1 MKYQRGFTLI
11 EMLIAMA
18 IFSALMSV
26 LMLGY
31 QQGLNLWQKSQH
43 QSKNWQ
49 RTEFR
54 YHLLDTLFSQS
65 VVADYT
71 YTVGLSAPYF
81 FGDKTS
87 MRLMT
92 ASPLLDM
99 PGHVRPVAFRA
110 VNHGGDWSIEY
121 HEGNRYGDPGRG
133 IVWPEVWIPLL
144 EGLKSVEFSF
154 QAPSNPVPPFLTAK
168 ELSKDEKLRYRNDP
182 EWMSQYDSYKLWR
195 IPRMVSIRFTDK
207 NNLEHEWLFA
217 LQQVANAWPMT
228 AYELESL

>member
-26 LMLGY
+26 LMMGY

-43 QSKNWQ
+43 QSKQWQ
-49 RTEFR
+49 RMEFR
-54 YHLLDTLFSQS
+54 YHLLDGLFSQG

-110 VNHGGDWSIEY
+110 ANHDGDWVLEY
-121 HEGNRYGDPGRG
+121 REGNRYGDPGRG
-133 IVWPEVWIPLL
+133 IVWPEKWIPLL
-144 EGLKSVEFSF
+144 EGMKSIDFLF
-154 QAPSNPVPPFLTAK
+154 QAPSNPLPPSVAVQDLGRNG
-168 ELSKDEKLRYRNDP
+168 KLRYRDEP
-182 EWMSQYDSYKLWR
+182 EWMADYNSYILWR
-195 IPRMVSIRFTDK
+195 LPRLVSIRFVDP
-207 NNLEHEWLFA
+207 NDLEHEWLFA
-217 LQQVANAWPMT
+217 LQQITQCMVND
-228 AYELESL
+228 LV

>member
-18 IFSALMSV
+18 IFSSLMAI

-43 QSKNWQ
+43 QSKQWQ
-49 RTEFR
+49 RMELR
-54 YHLLDTLFSQS
+54 YHLLDTLFAQS

-71 YTVGLSAPYF
+71 YTAGLSAPYF

-92 ASPLLDM
+92 ASPMLDM

-110 VNHGGDWSIEY
+110 VNHDGTWAIEY
-121 HEGNRYGDPGRG
+121 REGNRYGDPGRG
-133 IVWPEVWIPLL
+133 IIWPDSWIPLM
-144 EGLKSVEFSF
+144 EGLSSVELSF
-154 QAPSNPVPPFLTAK
+154 QAPSNPAPA
-168 ELSKDEKLRYRNDP
+168 SIARKDMSEEEKLRYRNEP
-182 EWMSQYDSYKLWR
+182 EWMVAYDSYKLWR
-195 IPRMVSIRFTDK
+195 MPRRVSIRFSDRNHMK
-207 NNLEHEWLFA
+207 HEWLFA
-217 LQQVANAWPMT
+217 LPQVANAWPMT
-228 AYELESL
+228 AYELETL